1 MKKLPLT
8 RWLIAV
14 LASVS
19 ATFASA
25 QTQPAPAAAPAKP
38 AQPISITLYGF
49 VRNDLNYD
57 SRQMNFVREGQ
68 LDLYPKD
75 IDTVGMA
82 GVDANK
88 KSQLNILGI
97 LARLGVRVSGPDAFG
112 AKTSAVLEGD
122 FFGQAEAN
130 IGLLRLRHGYVK
142 LDWKKHALT
151 LGQTWYPL
159 FIPECYPG
167 VVNFNTGIP
176 IAPFGWTAQIKYTA
190 KFTDK
195 FNASITAYKPRE
207 FSVASVNTSETT
219 NSPSMNASIPE
230 LNAHVQYKTD
240 KFMAGMQVDY
250 SNIMPYVKYGTNP
263 VRISKERVQAVT
275 FMAYT
280 KITGKKVGFKAMA
293 VLGQNTTHWVMI
305 GGYYGYKATPS
316 SIETYKPAK
325 TNAFWAD
332 VYGTGKKMAPGLF
345 VGYIVNNGAS
355 AGATAAY
362 GRMVGVSGRGIKDM
376 WRVAPRLE
384 IFSGKFRFGSELEV
398 TSATYGTRGNNGK
411 VTAVSSKDHITN
423 VRLTFSTV
431 FSF

>member
-190 KFTDK
+190 KFTDR

-219 NSPSMNASIPE
+219 NS
-230 LNAHVQYKTD
+230 
-240 KFMAGMQVDY
+240 
-250 SNIMPYVKYGTNP
+250 
-263 VRISKERVQAVT
+263 
-275 FMAYT
+275 
-280 KITGKKVGFKAMA
+280 
-293 VLGQNTTHWVMI
+293 
-305 GGYYGYKATPS
+305 
-316 SIETYKPAK
+316 
-325 TNAFWAD
+325 
-332 VYGTGKKMAPGLF
+332 
-345 VGYIVNNGAS
+345 
-355 AGATAAY
+355 
-362 GRMVGVSGRGIKDM
+362 
-376 WRVAPRLE
+376 
-384 IFSGKFRFGSELEV
+384 
-398 TSATYGTRGNNGK
+398 
-411 VTAVSSKDHITN
+411 
-423 VRLTFSTV
+423 
-431 FSF
+431 